1 MLKGGG
7 ISHLRLRFGHL
18 KYIRELR
25 FVFWNLLLNSVKFA
39 PAMIERRERVRS
51 LLLLKPPPLAKG
63 PKGLQGV
70 SFREQGEKKK
80 VMNTE
85 NQVEIVERRV
95 NELLNELPGYFL
107 VEISIKP
114 TNNIK
119 VYIDADPGAAIDQ
132 LSKINRALY
141 KWVEEKLFPNGDFSI
156 EVSSPGLDEPL
167 KLERQYLKNTGRFV
181 EVLLKNGIK
190 IEGKLLSTSEN
201 EIVVEEQKGQGKKK
215 EIIEH
220 KILKQE
226 IKTTKVQIKF

>member
-1 MLKGGG
+1 
-7 ISHLRLRFGHL
+7 
-18 KYIRELR
+18 
-25 FVFWNLLLNSVKFA
+25 
-39 PAMIERRERVRS
+39 
-51 LLLLKPPPLAKG
+51 
-63 PKGLQGV
+63 
-70 SFREQGEKKK
+70 
-80 VMNTE
+80 MNTE

-107 VEISIKP
+107 VETSIKP

-119 VYIDADPGAAIDQ
+119 VYVDADQGAAIDQ

-141 KWVEEKLFPNGDFSI
+141 KWIEENLFPNGDFSI

-167 KLERQYLKNTGRFV
+167 KLERQYLKNIGRFV
-181 EVLLKNGIK
+181 DVLLKDGIK
-190 IEGKLLSTSEN
+190 KEGKLLSVSEN
-201 EIVVEEQKGQGKKK
+201 EIVVEEQKGQGKKQ